1 MVDIRV
7 LETSDVGR
15 AVARRVVEALR
26 RTPDLVLGLPTGRT
40 PLDVYAE
47 LRRLYAAGEVDFSRA
62 TAFLIDEF
70 VGLGNS
76 EAGSFRRQLGEQLLS
91 VVNFDEARIHSLVG
105 LSDDDDAEC
114 RRYEDAIAAAGGLGL
129 LLLGI
134 GSNGHIGFNEPG
146 RTLVSRTHRVTLL
159 ESTRRDNAGLFGGDL
174 TRVPAKALSMGLA
187 TILRA
192 EAILLI
198 ATGQHKS
205 AVVERMIRGPL
216 STELPAS
223 FLQLHRHVE
232 VYLDQAA
239 ASAL

>member
-1 MVDIRV
+1 M
-7 LETSDVGR
+7 
-15 AVARRVVEALR
+15 AEALR
-26 RTPDLVLGLPTGRT
+26 QTPDLVLGLPTGRT

-47 LRRLYAAGEVDFSRA
+47 LRRLYAAGELDFSRA

-70 VGLGNS
+70 VGLDS
-76 EAGSFRRQLGEQLLS
+76 SDAGSFRRQIGEQLLS
-91 VVNFDEARIHSLVG
+91 GVNFDETRVHALDG
-105 LSDDDDAEC
+105 LADGDAEC
-114 RRYEDAIAAAGGLGL
+114 RRYEDAIVAAGGLGM

-134 GSNGHIGFNEPG
+134 GANGHIGFNEPG
-146 RTLVSRTHRVTLL
+146 RMLVSRTHRVALL
-159 ESTRRDNAGLFGGDL
+159 ESTRRDNAKLFGGDL
-174 TRVPAKALSMGLA
+174 TRVPAEALSMGMA

-192 EAILLI
+192 EVILLI
-198 ATGQHKS
+198 ATGQHKA

-216 STELPAS
+216 STQLPAS

>member
-1 MVDIRV
+1 M
-7 LETSDVGR
+7 
-15 AVARRVVEALR
+15 ARRVAEALR
-26 RTPDLVLGLPTGRT
+26 QTPDLVLGLPTGRT

-47 LRRLYAAGEVDFSRA
+47 LRRLYAAGEADFSRA

-70 VGLGNS
+70 VGLDGS
-76 EAGSFRRQLGEQLLS
+76 DTGSFRRQLGEQLLS
-91 VVNFDEARIHSLVG
+91 VVNFDQARVHALRG
-105 LSDDDDAEC
+105 LADDDAEC
-114 RRYEDAIAAAGGLGL
+114 RRYEDAIVAAGGLGL

-134 GSNGHIGFNEPG
+134 GANGHIGFNEPG
-146 RTLVSRTHRVTLL
+146 RTLVSRTHRVALL
-159 ESTRRDNAGLFGGDL
+159 ESTRRDNAKLFGGDL
-174 TRVPAKALSMGLA
+174 TRVPAEALSMGMA

-198 ATGQHKS
+198 ATGQHKA

-216 STELPAS
+216 STQLPAS

>member
-1 MVDIRV
+1 MDIRI
-7 LETSDVGR
+7 LETSEVGR
-15 AVARRVVEALR
+15 QVARRVAEALR
-26 RTPDLVLGLPTGRT
+26 QTPDLVLGLPTGRT

-47 LRRLYAAGEVDFSRA
+47 LRRLYAAGEADFSRA

-70 VGLGNS
+70 VGLDGS
-76 EAGSFRRQLGEQLLS
+76 DTGSFRRQLGEQLLS
-91 VVNFDEARIHSLVG
+91 VVNFDQARVHSLRG
-105 LSDDDDAEC
+105 LADDDAEC
-114 RRYEDAIAAAGGLGL
+114 RRYEDAIVAAGGLGL

-134 GSNGHIGFNEPG
+134 GANGHIGFNEPG
-146 RTLVSRTHRVTLL
+146 RTLVSRTHRVALL
-159 ESTRRDNAGLFGGDL
+159 ESTRRDNAKLFGGDL
-174 TRVPAKALSMGLA
+174 TRVPAEALSMGMA

-198 ATGQHKS
+198 ATGQHKA

-216 STELPAS
+216 STQLPAS

-232 VYLDQAA
+232 VYLDPAA

>member
-1 MVDIRV
+1 VVDIRV
-7 LETSDVGR
+7 LETSEVGR
-15 AVARRVVEALR
+15 AVARRVAEALR

-91 VVNFDEARIHSLVG
+91 VVKFDEARIHSLGG

-114 RRYEDAIAAAGGLGL
+114 RRYVEAIAAAGGLGL

-159 ESTRRDNAGLFGGDL
+159 ESTRRDNAGLFGDDL
-174 TRVPAKALSMGLA
+174 TRVPAKALSMGMA